1 MSRGLLCPGL
11 VQPERRLPEMSFK
24 CHMRKRRP
32 AHFPSDK
39 SHRYPNYVLYL
50 CVCVCVCVHTPH
62 THSYKGHG
70 YPMNECMCSCPRSM
84 CIHEV
89 APRHTYAR
97 HTYLRVCIL
106 IVHTHTH
113 THTHIHTHEHTHTHE
128 RARTR
133 TRTHTH
139 TGEIELAGL
148 PEEGGE
154 DAVRQ
159 ALADLLG
166 VDVSQIVLPE
176 QTRRRQ
182 RRAAARTIK
191 FEIIGDSTKATE
203 LAADLKTGNLAA
215 KLSSQLSQT
224 YKMNITAE
232 VSGGDVAETSDKRPE
247 GEAWEQVD
255 GQYVLRKCPQGF
267 LLVNT
272 TVELSLCRE
281 CDAGTY
287 SFGFSDG
294 CKQHV
299 YPTVCDT
306 RDCTACPAGAIC
318 AKGSDEAA
326 MHFVPKA
333 VKVNVICE
341 HTLCQRCFL
350 VLQRVYVVPWCHTN

>member
-50 CVCVCVCVHTPH
+50 CVCVCVCTHATHAQLQRSRVSHERVYVFMSSKYVHTRGSSP
-62 THSYKGHG
+62 THICKTH
-70 YPMNECMCSCPRSM
+70 
-84 CIHEV
+84 
-89 APRHTYAR
+89 
-97 HTYLRVCIL
+97 IL
-106 IVHTHTH
+106 ACVYINSAHTHTH

-272 TVELSLCRE
+272 TVELSMCRE